1 MRDISSWQ
9 EGDISSLT
17 SREKKHYNKRK
28 SAIRKYFKTDGP
40 LDEIAHRHHL
50 SVPVLLK
57 LAEECL
63 MQYEDGTPWGFRALL
78 PGVKVIDH
86 TPQPAPEEAVLPN
99 EDVAGP
105 SKELSNGAE
114 EQEDSTILVYE
125 AVDSDEE
132 DDTSKHLAVK
142 LSLLAP
148 SFETGVPETPLP
160 RCMGDEDEMMP
171 VEDKQPAGSEEG
183 VGLENEPAAPE
194 TPGAIEAP
202 EIAAPQE
209 EQGKREVE
217 ETQATAEAKDVIAE
231 VERFL

>member
-9 EGDISSLT
+9 DGDISSLT

-50 SVPVLLK
+50 SVAVLLK

-63 MQYEDGTPWGFRALL
+63 MQHEDGTPWGFRALL

-105 SKELSNGAE
+105 SKETSNGGE
-114 EQEDSTILVYE
+114 EQEGSTILVYE
-125 AVDSDEE
+125 TVESDEE
-132 DDTSKHLAVK
+132 DDTAKHLAAK
-142 LSLLAP
+142 FSLLAP
-148 SFETGVPETPLP
+148 SFATSVPWTPLP
-160 RCMGDEDEMMP
+160 RWKAHDE
-171 VEDKQPAGSEEG
+171 
-183 VGLENEPAAPE
+183 
-194 TPGAIEAP
+194 
-202 EIAAPQE
+202 
-209 EQGKREVE
+209 
-217 ETQATAEAKDVIAE
+217 
-231 VERFL
+231 ERT